1 MPVCFVKHKML
12 CLPVYKDVYKLWITW
27 AKLSVSRCD
36 ALCITR
42 IKNNKNI
49 AQNSQKVGGCA
60 FINNLAFI
68 YKNQG
73 KLRYK
78 NYCLITLIIL
88 ITFDNYSKSFSCWLD
103 SGGFNSKYCQ
113 AWRVAIRPRGVRI
126 KNPC

>member
-1 MPVCFVKHKML
+1 ML

-78 NYCLITLIIL
+78 NYCLITLITLIIL
-88 ITFDNYSKSFSCWLD
+88 ITTVSLFLVGWI
-103 SGGFNSKYCQ
+103 Q
-113 AWRVAIRPRGVRI
+113 AALTQNTAKHGE
-126 KNPC
+126 